1 MQGLCVVVCPNLY
14 RRRAA
19 SKNRSLIF
27 SAHALD
33 ALPLFSA
40 RATCK
45 PGALGSEES
54 SPGAPAVTVLENTR
68 NGRRMLCALDV
79 VPRRGP
85 AGIGA
90 SSRTRPLVPA
100 GSTARRPATPT
111 SAVREPKK
119 PDPRSPIIQIQTARV
134 TAPTRGR
141 LAALRALPGRPVAA
155 RALRQV
161 HAQTGGLQIFDSRT
175 ERAPGAGGRG
185 IRRAHASLCG
195 WWALRGARSGHGRAF
210 KEFAAAGGCPA
221 GRSWS
226 ERRARG
232 RGAAQGCA

>member
-1 MQGLCVVVCPNLY
+1 MQGLRVVVCPNLY

-40 RATCK
+40 RATRK

-54 SPGAPAVTVLENTR
+54 SPGSPAVTVLENTR
-68 NGRRMLCALDV
+68 NGHRMLCALDV

-85 AGIGA
+85 SRNRS
-90 SSRTRPLVPA
+90 SSRTRPLIPA

-111 SAVREPKK
+111 SAVREPKTRE
-119 PDPRSPIIQIQTARV
+119 PSIQIQTARV

-141 LAALRALPGRPVAA
+141 LAAPRALPGRPVAP
-155 RALRQV
+155 RASHPSLQF
-161 HAQTGGLQIFDSRT
+161 GGLQKFARPA
-175 ERAPGAGGRG
+175 EHRAYN
-185 IRRAHASLCG
+185 RRPRHPSCTRVLV
-195 WWALRGARSGHGRAF
+195 
-210 KEFAAAGGCPA
+210 
-221 GRSWS
+221 
-226 ERRARG
+226 
-232 RGAAQGCA
+232 

>member
-1 MQGLCVVVCPNLY
+1 MQGLRVVVCPNLY

-90 SSRTRPLVPA
+90 SSRTRPLCQQGALLAGPRHLPA
-100 GSTARRPATPT
+100 PFVSQRPERP
-111 SAVREPKK
+111 S
-119 PDPRSPIIQIQTARV
+119 IQIQTARV

-141 LAALRALPGRPVAA
+141 LAAPRALPGRP
-155 RALRQV
+155 R
-161 HAQTGGLQIFDSRT
+161 
-175 ERAPGAGGRG
+175 
-185 IRRAHASLCG
+185 RRAGVAPSPCSD
-195 WWALRGARSGHGRAF
+195 WW
-210 KEFAAAGGCPA
+210 PA
-221 GRSWS
+221 NF
-226 ERRARG
+226 
-232 RGAAQGCA
+232 